1 MTNVKLAAI
10 VHSRL
15 NGNYDYMNFGESD
28 KLQLST
34 ADRAR
39 LEQELSKLYGSNNP
53 KLNVLNTEIDQLNNQ
68 INTNRSKL
76 ANVNQDITKL
86 ESEINSLQKIGRAH
100 V

>member
-1 MTNVKLAAI
+1 MDSVDNVKKIGKTPVIDSHHYEMTNVKLAAI

-53 KLNVLNTEIDQLNNQ
+53 KLNVLNAEINQLNNQ
-68 INTNRSKL
+68 IL
-76 ANVNQDITKL
+76 
-86 ESEINSLQKIGRAH
+86 G
-100 V
+100 